1 MSTLELAGLW
11 SSQRIHKKMIRS
23 LLRTRTTFF
32 DENPSGRLINRVM
45 GEFAAIRLGGP
56 MQLADA
62 LHSSTELFCMMII
75 VALVNPL
82 PALGIIPILC
92 FYLYF
97 QTRYAPMLGHLRELI
112 SQADGDVLHRETDLI
127 EGRNIYRQYNREDH
141 LLSRVHDSYKRKL
154 NLQLF
159 RGKLQSWGGLWRGA
173 ASAVFSISV
182 YGFVIAGIYNESL
195 SLALAG
201 VIITVLFGL
210 EKNILSVSLSTTSLS
225 RTTAHIRRI
234 YEFIDLPNEM
244 DEEKDIKKGRV
255 NEAPQAGDIEFCH
268 FSMSYR
274 KDSAPILENLS
285 LTIPLGKHVGIV
297 GRTGSGKSSLIQSLL
312 RMVYVNS
319 GDIKIAG
326 RSIYDYDTENYR
338 QLFGV
343 VPQDPYLFKGS
354 VRFNLTGSNEAIV
367 DSKLQTILNKLGLSV
382 DLDEQVQEG
391 GKNLSLGQ
399 RQLMSLGRILASN
412 RQIIIL
418 DEPTSSIDIHSDTQI
433 QRIIKEEFVGC
444 TVITVAHRTGTLKD
458 ADMIFEIDNGAAK
471 EITLEQFT

>member
-1 MSTLELAGLW
+1 
-11 SSQRIHKKMIRS
+11 
-23 LLRTRTTFF
+23 
-32 DENPSGRLINRVM
+32 
-45 GEFAAIRLGGP
+45 
-56 MQLADA
+56 
-62 LHSSTELFCMMII
+62 
-75 VALVNPL
+75 
-82 PALGIIPILC
+82 
-92 FYLYF
+92 
-97 QTRYAPMLGHLRELI
+97 
-112 SQADGDVLHRETDLI
+112 
-127 EGRNIYRQYNREDH
+127 
-141 LLSRVHDSYKRKL
+141 
-154 NLQLF
+154 
-159 RGKLQSWGGLWRGA
+159 
-173 ASAVFSISV
+173 
-182 YGFVIAGIYNESL
+182 
-195 SLALAG
+195 
-201 VIITVLFGL
+201 
-210 EKNILSVSLSTTSLS
+210 
-225 RTTAHIRRI
+225 
-234 YEFIDLPNEM
+234 
-244 DEEKDIKKGRV
+244 
-255 NEAPQAGDIEFCH
+255 
-268 FSMSYR
+268 MSYR